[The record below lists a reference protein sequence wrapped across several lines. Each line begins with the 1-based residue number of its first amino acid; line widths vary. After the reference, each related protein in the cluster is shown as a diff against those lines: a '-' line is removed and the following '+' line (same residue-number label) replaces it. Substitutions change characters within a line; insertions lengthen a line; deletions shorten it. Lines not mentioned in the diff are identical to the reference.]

1 MLDAITQAHALT
13 IALFGLLLALSV
25 LSSRAAERTGL
36 PLSLLFLGV
45 GMLAGSEG
53 VGLIAFEDYDFAYRL
68 GSIALALIL
77 FDGGLNTP
85 VASVR
90 PVLGPA
96 GVLASVGV
104 FATAALLAG
113 GAHLLG
119 LPLPIALL
127 VGAVVS
133 STDAAA
139 VFAVLRGAGIN
150 LKRRVG
156 LTLELESGLNDPLA
170 IILTL
175 AVADWAVRGAARTPM
190 DLIIDVIAQAS
201 IGGGLGAGVGVVAA
215 FTLPRLRLRAAGL
228 YPAFTLAV
236 ACLAYAVPTLLGGS
250 GFLAVYVAGVLVGHG
265 TVPFRASVVR
275 VHDAVAWL
283 SQIVMFLVLGLLVFP
298 SRLVAAAPLGVALA
312 LLLAFVARPVAVALC
327 LVPFRY
333 PPREIGYIGWVGLRG
348 AVPIILATAPILA
361 GVPDAQLVFDV
372 VFFVVVMNAMLQGGT
387 VPWLTRRLDLETVD
401 PPPPTAVL
409 NVEAREAFTSELR
422 SYYVDEALSVT
433 GARLADLPLPQSV
446 SVMLIVRQ
454 RDLIAPR
461 GETTLEPGDHV
472 YLLLRPDDGPSVQLL
487 FGSAETD
494 E

>member
-1 MLDAITQAHALT
+1 MLETITTTSAITV
-13 IALFGLLLALSV
+13 ALFGLLLLLSV

-53 VGLIAFEDYDFAYRL
+53 LGGVVFEDYSLAYRL

-85 VASVR
+85 VTTVRRVFWPASV
-90 PVLGPA
+90 LA
-96 GVLASVGV
+96 TLGVLI
-104 FATAALLAG
+104 TAALLAG
-113 GAHLLG
+113 GSYLLG

-150 LKRRVG
+150 LRKRVG

-175 AVADWAVRGAARTPM
+175 TVADWVVRGGSITAA
-190 DLIIDVIAQAS
+190 DVALDVIAQTA
-201 IGGGLGAGVGVVAA
+201 IGGGLGAGLGLLASLV
-215 FTLPRLRLRAAGL
+215 LPRLQLRAAGL

-236 ACLAYAVPTLLGGS
+236 ACLAYAVPTVLGGS
-250 GFLAVYVAGVLVGHG
+250 GFLAVYAAGLAIGHG

-283 SQIVMFLVLGLLVFP
+283 AQIVMFLLLGLLVFP
-298 SRLVAAAPLGVALA
+298 SRLLAAAPVGFAVALV
-312 LLLAFVARPVAVALC
+312 LAFVARPVAVALC
-327 LVPFRY
+327 LLPFRY
-333 PPREIGYIGWVGLRG
+333 QPREIGYIGWVGLKG

-361 GVPDAQLVFDV
+361 GVPNAHQVFDV
-372 VFFVVVMNAMLQGGT
+372 VFFVVVVSAVLQGMS
-387 VPWLTRRLDLETVD
+387 VPWLTRRLDLETSD
-401 PPPPTAVL
+401 APPPPAVL
-409 NVEAREAFTSELR
+409 NVEAREQFSSELH
-422 SYYVDEALSVT
+422 SYYVDDMLPVA
-433 GARLADLPLPQSV
+433 GARLADLPLPATT
-446 SVMLIVRQ
+446 SVMLIVRA

-461 GETTLEPGDHV
+461 GDAQLLPGDHV
-472 YLLLRPDDGPSVQLL
+472 YLISHPDDGAQIQLL
-487 FGSAETD
+487 FGRAEG

>member
-1 MLDAITQAHALT
+1 MLDAVTQSFAITV
-13 IALFGLLLALSV
+13 ALFGLLLLLSV

-53 VGLIAFEDYDFAYRL
+53 LGRVSFEDYDLAYRL
-68 GSIALALIL
+68 GSLALALIL

-85 VASVR
+85 VNTVRRVFWPASV
-90 PVLGPA
+90 LATA
-96 GVLASVGV
+96 GVVL
-104 FATAALLAG
+104 TAALLAG
-113 GAHLLG
+113 GSYLLG

-150 LKRRVG
+150 LRKRVG

-175 AVADWAVRGAARTPM
+175 AVADWAVAQSAVAPM
-190 DLIIDVIAQAS
+190 DVLIDVVAQTA
-201 IGGGLGAGVGVVAA
+201 IGGGLGAGLGLLAA
-215 FTLPRLRLRAAGL
+215 LVLPRLRLRAAGL

-236 ACLAYAVPTLLGGS
+236 ACLAYALPTILGGS
-250 GFLAVYVAGVLVGHG
+250 GFLAVYAAGLAIGHG
-265 TVPFRASVVR
+265 TVPFRPSVVR

-298 SRLVAAAPLGVALA
+298 SRLLAAAPIGLAVAA
-312 LLLAFVARPVAVALC
+312 VLAFVARPLAVALC
-327 LVPFRY
+327 LLPFRY
-333 PPREIGYIGWVGLRG
+333 GAREIGYIGWVGLKG
-348 AVPIILATAPILA
+348 AVPIILATVPILA

-372 VFFVVVMNAMLQGGT
+372 VFFVVVVSAIAQGMS
-387 VPWLTRRLDLETVD
+387 VPWLTRRLDLETAE
-401 PPPPTAVL
+401 PPPPPAVL
-409 NVEAREAFTSELR
+409 NIEARERFTSELH
-422 SYYVDEALSVT
+422 SYHVDDMLPVA
-433 GARLADLPLPQSV
+433 GARLAELPLPGST
-446 SVMLIVRQ
+446 SVMLLVRD

-461 GETTLEPGDHV
+461 GDTTLLPGDHV
-472 YLLLRPDDGPSVQLL
+472 YLISHPDDVAQIQLL
-487 FGSAETD
+487 FGRAED
-494 E
+494 D

>member
-1 MLDAITQAHALT
+1 MLDAITSTHAVT
-13 IALFGLLLALSV
+13 VALFGLLLLLSV

-53 VGLIAFEDYDFAYRL
+53 LGGVAFEDYELAYRL
-68 GSIALALIL
+68 GSLALALIL

-85 VASVR
+85 VRTVRQVFWPASV
-90 PVLGPA
+90 LATG
-96 GVLASVGV
+96 GVLL
-104 FATAALLAG
+104 TAALLAG

-150 LKRRVG
+150 LRRRVG

-175 AVADWAVRGAARTPM
+175 AVADWAVAGNAVAPM
-190 DLIIDVIAQAS
+190 DLIVDVIAQTA
-201 IGGGLGAGVGVVAA
+201 IGAGLGLGLGMLAA
-215 FTLPRLRLRAAGL
+215 LGLPQLRLRAAGL

-236 ACLAYAVPTLLGGS
+236 ACLAYAVPTIFGGS
-250 GFLAVYVAGVLVGHG
+250 GFLAVYCAGLAIGHG

-283 SQIVMFLVLGLLVFP
+283 AQIVMFLVLGLLVYP
-298 SRLVAAAPLGVALA
+298 SRLWAAAPVGFAVAMI
-312 LLLAFVARPVAVALC
+312 LAFVARPVAVAAC
-327 LVPFRY
+327 LAPFRY
-333 PPREIGYIGWVGLRG
+333 RPREIGYIGWVGLKG

-361 GVPDAQLVFDV
+361 GVPDAQRVFDV
-372 VFFVVVMNAMLQGGT
+372 VFFVVVVNALVQGSS
-387 VPWLTRRLDLETVD
+387 VPWLTRRLDLEAAES
-401 PPPPTAVL
+401 PPPPAVL
-409 NVEAREAFTSELR
+409 NVEAREQFTSELH
-422 SYYVDEALSVT
+422 SYYVDDMLPVA
-433 GARLADLPLPQSV
+433 GARLADLPLPQST

-461 GETTLEPGDHV
+461 GDATLEPGDHV
-472 YLLLRPDDGPSVQLL
+472 YLVSHPDDGAQIQLL
-487 FGSAETD
+487 FGRAED